1 MQEEKKKKTE
11 KYCAQRHDFS
21 LETRQRIDWFDKKLL
36 FMYKHGCQFFSR
48 IQIQCT
54 LFSIAPKSK
63 AKQANKQINKGDFG
77 LWSRHLKVKD

>member
-1 MQEEKKKKTE
+1 MVNIFSIIENAMQEEIKKKTE

-63 AKQANKQINKGDFG
+63 AKQTNK
-77 LWSRHLKVKD
+77 